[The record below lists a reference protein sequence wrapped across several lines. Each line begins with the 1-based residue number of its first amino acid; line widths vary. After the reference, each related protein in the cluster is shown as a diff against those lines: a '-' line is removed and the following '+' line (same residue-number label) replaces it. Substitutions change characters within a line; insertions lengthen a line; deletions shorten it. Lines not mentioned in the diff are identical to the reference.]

1 MGICQIRECIHLCP
15 AGFRMFWWRNS
26 RTFGSISNDCF
37 QPSLIMEILLI
48 LVIRFYW
55 YIFPESK
62 RRKCI
67 FRTSCSQHVYQTAK
81 KEGFHEGLKALRFRF
96 LNCRNG
102 FHIFENPMDG
112 RKSMILQNGQVLTE
126 DEISE
131 RFIKR
136 S

>member
-1 MGICQIRECIHLCP
+1 M
-15 AGFRMFWWRNS
+15 
-26 RTFGSISNDCF
+26 
-37 QPSLIMEILLI
+37 
-48 LVIRFYW
+48 
-55 YIFPESK
+55 
-62 RRKCI
+62 

-81 KEGFHEGLKALRFRF
+81 GGFHEGLKALRFRF

-102 FHIFENPMDG
+102 FHIFENPVDG